1 MLIYGRFILFC
12 IIGEGIGIRKN
23 VSKII
28 KSKKIALL
36 EFYIWVKLIDGN
48 IMISDCHFKLF
59 VNI

>member
-1 MLIYGRFILFC
+1 MFC
-12 IIGEGIGIRKN
+12 IIDEGIGIRKN